1 MEMRDGEKTERLARE
16 LAEMRQRVSELETA
30 EAEYKQTAKAL
41 KQRTGEM
48 ELLCHASQV
57 LGSTLDM
64 DEVLASVLEEVRGV
78 LGVVASSVW
87 MIDPETDE
95 LVCRHATGDSC
106 DVVRGWRL
114 ASGEGIVGWT
124 ASHGKSVII
133 SDTRVDKR
141 YFKGVEDKTGL
152 TLRSALSIPLK
163 GKQGVLGVLQVVD
176 AKPGRFKPTHM
187 ALLEPLA
194 VSAAVAIENARLY
207 EQARQEIAERQKAE
221 SALRQLSQELMQEV
235 TKRKDAESALEAA
248 NVRLD
253 YLLRRFVPDSLARQL
268 VTGQNLPS
276 LGGEQRVVSVLFA
289 DIRGYTLLSEVLKPE
304 ELMRVLNRHFAVIG
318 SSIRTYGGTI
328 SQYVGDMVMA
338 LFNAPEDQPDH
349 AVRAVRAGIDL
360 RGALFELG
368 QQSLE
373 GDLPIVVRFG
383 VGINTGPAVA
393 GYLGFEDRFDYTA
406 VGDTVNT
413 ASRLSA
419 AAHSGEVLIGPQTF
433 EAVRGHILTRM
444 LGPIKLKGKSEKTL
458 VYEVL
463 DEVPKN
469 GVGRISK

>member
-1 MEMRDGEKTERLARE
+1 MPDEGKPTEQLVRE
-16 LAEMRQRVSELETA
+16 LAEMRRRVAELEAA
-30 EAEYKQTAKAL
+30 EAEYRRTADAL

-64 DEVLASVLEEVRGV
+64 DEVLASILEEVRRV
-78 LGVVASSVW
+78 LGVVASSIW
-87 MIDPETDE
+87 MVDLETDE
-95 LVCRHATGDSC
+95 LVCRQATGESC

-124 ASHGKSVII
+124 ASHGKSVIV
-133 SDTRVDKR
+133 SDTRADKR
-141 YFKGVEDKTGL
+141 YFRGVESKTGL
-152 TLRSALSIPLK
+152 ALCSALSVPLT
-163 GKQGVLGVLQVVD
+163 GKHGVLGVLQVVD
-176 AKPGRFKPTHM
+176 EEPGRFKPTHM

-221 SALRQLSQELMQEV
+221 GALRQLSQELMQEV
-235 TKRKDAESALEAA
+235 AKRKDAESALEAA
-248 NVRLD
+248 NARLD
-253 YLLRRFVPDSLARQL
+253 YLLRRFVPDSLAQQL
-268 VTGQNLPS
+268 VVGHNLPS
-276 LGGEQRVVSVLFA
+276 LGGEQRTVSVLFA
-289 DIRGYTLLSEVLKPE
+289 DIRGYTLLSEVLEPE
-304 ELMRVLNRHFAVIG
+304 ALMRVLNRHFAVIG
-318 SSIRTYGGTI
+318 SSIRAYGGVI

-338 LFNAPEDQPDH
+338 LFNAPEEQPDH

-368 QQSLE
+368 RQSIE
-373 GDLPIVVRFG
+373 SDLPITVQFG

-419 AAHSGEVLIGPQTF
+419 AAHSGEVLIGPKTF
-433 EAVRGHILTRM
+433 EAVRGHIHTRL
-444 LGPIKLKGKSEKTL
+444 LGPIKLKGKFEQIV

-463 DEVPKN
+463 DEVPGN
-469 GVGRISK
+469 SSGTTPG